1 MGTHILSIVVY
12 ITVVL
17 GVQVNFQIL
26 FSLNLFLPL
35 SPSPPLPSSLPLS
48 LPLSPSPSLS
58 LPLPPLPPYLSLS
71 LSLPVSETPLSDI
84 EDSFKSFI
92 NRPDIAII
100 LINQNVCHMMSHD
113 SHMTDASLLQIAEM
127 IRHLLDAY
135 DKPIPSVLE
144 IPSKDHPYDPSKD
157 GILRR
162 AKVSYSSTDGLMS
175 PFHLH
180 PCSLF
185 PSSPSSL
192 SHPVLSLPL
201 LPPHRVCSML
211 MTSVSPTH

>member
-1 MGTHILSIVVY
+1 MYESMNEQTSVGWLTQLQCSSGVALGGSFSHWETIPASCSIY
-12 ITVVL
+12 CQITCTL
-17 GVQVNFQIL
+17 IL
-26 FSLNLFLPL
+26 F
-35 SPSPPLPSSLPLS
+35 
-48 LPLSPSPSLS
+48 
-58 LPLPPLPPYLSLS
+58 LPPYLSLS

-211 MTSVSPTH
+211 MTSVSPTHWTI